1 MDTDRHI
8 ILLDCRKLAYAEFG
22 TPDGYPVLYFH
33 GSPMSR
39 LEPLLIG
46 DDVFCRLG
54 LRVIAPDRPG
64 MGGSDFQPNRGF
76 SDWPKDVSSL
86 AEALGLG
93 QFAVLGYSGG
103 GAYVAACAG
112 KIPDRLSAAVIVSG
126 AWRMDCPEAKDNMA
140 FMHRLFWILASRAP
154 LLFRLLLKTIVS
166 LSPKSRE
173 KELALLKKRIPSVDY
188 ALFEDMPD
196 RIEVLGQAMRESMRQ
211 GTKGP
216 AWDLRLYV
224 REFDFQ
230 FDEILMPL
238 KLFHGELDINVPIA
252 LAWKAAACLPGAQLV
267 TYENEAHLSTLC
279 NHMDEFADLLVQ

>member
-1 MDTDRHI
+1 MRDSD
-8 ILLDCRKLAYAEFG
+8 
-22 TPDGYPVLYFH
+22 PVLYFH

-54 LRVIAPDRPG
+54 MRVIAPDRPG

-76 SDWPKDVSSL
+76 SDWPEDVSSL
-86 AEALGLG
+86 ADALGLG
-93 QFAVLGYSGG
+93 RFAVLGYSGG

-196 RIEVLGQAMRESMRQ
+196 RIEVLGQAMRESMCQ

-252 LAWKAAACLPGAQLV
+252 LAWKAAACLPGAHLV
-267 TYENEAHLSTLC
+267 VYENEAHLSTLC
-279 NHMDEFADLLVQ
+279 NHMDEFAELLVH